1 MDADPSVVQA
11 VVAAATQHTTSLP
24 EAQKAALAGLH
35 LSEVAQQAQTAQGA
49 LAHVVSHVVELRMQ
63 KLEARLALLDDVEGL
78 LEAERV
84 ALELERR
91 DLYTARCRHWFGG
104 P

>member
-1 MDADPSVVQA
+1 
-11 VVAAATQHTTSLP
+11 
-24 EAQKAALAGLH
+24 
-35 LSEVAQQAQTAQGA
+35 
-49 LAHVVSHVVELRMQ
+49 
-63 KLEARLALLDDVEGL
+63 

-91 DLYTARCRHWFGG
+91 DLYTARCRHWFQG